1 MDELNMPQLF
11 IIVPVDTKVWSG
23 GLKCD
28 PTALYMN
35 TVKLIFICE
44 HSFHTCG
51 EGFTIKQPKEFIKR
65 WGPAI
70 QTSLWALQLA
80 VKVAS
85 ACAGVPLPKIP
96 QLDGLDVSSSLAF
109 LNNVSAYFEHVCYK
123 HTTELRAAAM
133 YMYIVLH
140 VHGMR
145 SYALLLLYSTHSAAV
160 SDKSTNLF
168 SNYISHA
175 GIERFGLRHAQRST

>member
-11 IIVPVDTKVWSG
+11 IIVPVDTKVWNG

-85 ACAGVPLPKIP
+85 TCAGIPLPKIP
-96 QLDGLDVSSSLAF
+96 QLDGLDASSSLAF
-109 LNNVSAYFEHVCYK
+109 LNNVSTLLSTYMLYTDSSNGLYVVR
-123 HTTELRAAAM
+123 TTV
-133 YMYIVLH
+133 YMYGV
-140 VHGMR
+140 
-145 SYALLLLYSTHSAAV
+145 ACTLL
-160 SDKSTNLF
+160 
-168 SNYISHA
+168 I
-175 GIERFGLRHAQRST
+175 